1 MSISNKF
8 ENYMNSWRLKR
19 FWKSKKGIALVHK
32 VFDTYKNSYLFT
44 ERCRYFGSI
53 ESAKMFSMEEFNHFK
68 NKVMNDKESLFT
80 IMREPDKIID
90 ELIDKDTVL
99 KGHVKLSTRMM

>member
-1 MSISNKF
+1 
-8 ENYMNSWRLKR
+8 
-19 FWKSKKGIALVHK
+19 
-32 VFDTYKNSYLFT
+32 
-44 ERCRYFGSI
+44 
-53 ESAKMFSMEEFNHFK
+53 MFSMEEFNHFK